1 MPRAAQNSHSTTDRR
16 EVNIHLVKDCSKVS
30 ISFSEHLYLSLL
42 LSVEASFESST
53 ILVINQYLSNE
64 RSLSVIA
71 HLAMHSQEGV
81 QEDKS

>member
-16 EVNIHLVKDCSKVS
+16 EVNIHLVKDCYIVS
-30 ISFSEHLYLSLL
+30 ISFSEHLYLSLS
-42 LSVEASFESST
+42 LSIEASFETST
-53 ILVINQYLSNE
+53 TLVINQYLSNE

-81 QEDKS
+81 QEEEA